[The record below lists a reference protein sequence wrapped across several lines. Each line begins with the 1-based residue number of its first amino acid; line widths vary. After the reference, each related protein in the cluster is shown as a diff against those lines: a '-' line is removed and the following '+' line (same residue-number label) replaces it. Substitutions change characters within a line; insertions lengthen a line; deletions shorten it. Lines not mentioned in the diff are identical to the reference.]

1 MKKIMAMIG
10 SLSSRSAN
18 RTVVEHIAN
27 ISSGKLTIEV
37 YDGIRNL
44 PPFNPDL
51 ETETPPAEVAELRRT
66 IREADG
72 VLISTPEY
80 VFGVPGALKNALDWT
95 VSTTDFREKS
105 TAVIVASLSGEKA
118 FESLLLTLKTI
129 EARIDEG
136 CSLLIQNVKAKM
148 GSDGTLDH
156 EPTLVALDKLLA
168 SFVRSIE
175 A

>member
-1 MKKIMAMIG
+1 MAMIG
-10 SLSSRSAN
+10 SLSARSAN
-18 RTVVEHIAN
+18 RTVVEHIAK
-27 ISSGKLTIEV
+27 ISSGKLSIEI
-37 YDGIRNL
+37 YDGVRNL
-44 PPFNPDL
+44 PQFDPDL
-51 ETETPPAEVAELRRT
+51 ETETPPAAVAELRQT

-95 VSTTDFREKS
+95 VSTTDFREKP

-129 EARIDEG
+129 EARIGEG
-136 CSLLIQNVKAKM
+136 CSLLIQHVKARM
-148 GSDGTLDH
+148 GVDGTLDH
-156 EPTLVALDKLLA
+156 EPTLDAIDNLLA
-168 SFVRSIE
+168 SFIRSVD

>member
-1 MKKIMAMIG
+1 MAMIG
-10 SLSSRSAN
+10 SLSARSAN
-18 RTVVEHIAN
+18 RAVVEHIIN
-27 ISSGKLTIEV
+27 ISSGKLSIEI

-44 PPFNPDL
+44 PQFNPDL
-51 ETETPPAEVAELRRT
+51 ETETPPAEVAELRQT

-95 VSTTDFREKS
+95 VSTTDFREKP

-136 CSLLIQNVKAKM
+136 CSLLIQHVKAKM
-148 GSDGTLDH
+148 GAGGTLDH
-156 EPTLVALDKLLA
+156 EPTLAALDNLLA
-168 SFVRSIE
+168 SFIRSVE